1 MMKVQECQQRID
13 ERIKDELVKK
23 EVRVFHLAHE
33 IQKIRWVD
41 EAPQL
46 LETMAIELRS
56 LAYQIRNLK
65 AARLA
70 AMNA

>member
-1 MMKVQECQQRID
+1 MTTKAAQQQID
-13 ERIKDELVKK
+13 ARIKEELVKK
-23 EVRVFHLAHE
+23 EMRVYHLAGE
-33 IQKIRWVD
+33 IQKIRWVE

-46 LETMAIELRS
+46 LEAMAIELRS

-70 AMNA
+70 AKNA

>member
-1 MMKVQECQQRID
+1 MKTQECQQRID
-13 ERIKDELVKK
+13 ERIKDALVAK
-23 EVRVFHLAHE
+23 EVRAHHLASE
-33 IQKIRWVD
+33 IMKIHWVG

-46 LETMAIELRS
+46 LEAMAIELRS

-70 AMNA
+70 AANA